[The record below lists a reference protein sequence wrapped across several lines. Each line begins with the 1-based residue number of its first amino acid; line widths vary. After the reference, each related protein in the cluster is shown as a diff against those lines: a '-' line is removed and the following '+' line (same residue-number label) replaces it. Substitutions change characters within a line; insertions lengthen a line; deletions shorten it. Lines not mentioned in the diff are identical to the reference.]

1 MCRASAHH
9 DASERDER
17 REAAPPPS
25 TCLGSPLWLSPGRCA
40 RGLPREPCNP
50 PRKPRLSAAGGHPG
64 QRAPCR
70 TRRSDPPAL
79 PTWTPLPRREHR
91 SANSGETTAPGP
103 GLGAAGSGSGRE
115 KRVLGSLTARAL
127 ARGPGSAWAA
137 DRPSPIGRA
146 YGRPRSLL
154 AARDNDRACQIRPS
168 HGRAPPP
175 EQAVRWGWAR
185 TGRRFSRRWA
195 GQRADLSAQ
204 PRRQVA
210 RGVRAA
216 AGAVRP

>member
-1 MCRASAHH
+1 MMRLREMSAGRPH
-9 DASERDER
+9 R
-17 REAAPPPS
+17 PPP
-25 TCLGSPLWLSPGRCA
+25 TKPWPPALAQPRTLRA
-40 RGLPREPCNP
+40 RAAARALQPT
-50 PRKPRLSAAGGHPG
+50 RKPRPSAAGGHPG
-64 QRAPCR
+64 QRTPCH

-91 SANSGETTAPGP
+91 SAITGGTTAPGP

-175 EQAVRWGWAR
+175 EQVVRRGWAR

-216 AGAVRP
+216 AGAVRQ